1 MAAPSA
7 ISGGSLTGVRVL
19 LAEDMD
25 DSREMLAEFMRLFG
39 IDVVE
44 ACSGTEALAKFK
56 AAPPALVVSD
66 IAMPE
71 GDGLSLVEAIR
82 ALDAE
87 EGGLTPAIAVSAHA
101 EQERA
106 ILAGFNV
113 FLQKPVDPAVL
124 VDVIRNFVERSPGG
138 QPTRSTWTVHSPR
151 AGQVVIRYVG
161 HLSAR
166 DSEAA
171 IEALVRHLER
181 GDVEVV
187 ADLRDLTGFE
197 PAATL
202 RGQRAAWRLRKR
214 ITALTIVGGS
224 ALARA
229 VTMAAARLMGIPCRV
244 TDEPPAST

>member
-7 ISGGSLTGVRVL
+7 ISGGPLAGVRVL
-19 LAEDMD
+19 LAEDVD

-44 ACSGTEALAKFK
+44 ACSGNEALDKFK
-56 AAPPALVVSD
+56 AKAPALVVSD

-71 GDGLSLVEAIR
+71 GDGLSLVSAIR

-87 EGGLTPAIAVSAHA
+87 EGGLTPAIAVSANA

-106 ILAGFNV
+106 ILAGFNA
-113 FLQKPVDPAVL
+113 FLQKPVDPVVL
-124 VDVIRNFVERSPGG
+124 VDVMRNFVERSTAGEAA
-138 QPTRSTWTVHSPR
+138 RSAWTVHSPR
-151 AGQVVIRYVG
+151 SGLVVIRYVG

-171 IEALVRHLER
+171 TEALVHHLER

-187 ADLRDLTGFE
+187 ADLRALTGFE

-202 RGQRAAWRLRKR
+202 RGQRTAWRLRKR

-224 ALARA
+224 SLARA
-229 VTMAAARLMGIPCRV
+229 VTIAAARLMGIPCHV
-244 TDEPPAST
+244 TDELPSFT